1 MGEPREYASPDG
13 IDTGAVN
20 YDDRPE
26 NPRMKSNFM
35 GMLLLSGTL
44 AFAQAPSD
52 PFPPAASVKQ
62 LMLDLIHPSSNDIL
76 LAIYRGGPWIEKKD
90 EKEWAAVRRAA
101 LTLAE
106 SGNLLMQRGRA
117 RDTADWMKDAK
128 LLVDAGNAAYKAAQA
143 KDANALAAL
152 AGALDA
158 SCTTCHKHY
167 RPNVFPKDGGS
178 K

>member
-1 MGEPREYASPDG
+1 MFAFGQVPSEPLP
-13 IDTGAVN
+13 AV
-20 YDDRPE
+20 
-26 NPRMKSNFM
+26 
-35 GMLLLSGTL
+35 
-44 AFAQAPSD
+44 
-52 PFPPAASVKQ
+52 ASVKQ

-76 LAIYRGGPWIEKKD
+76 LAIYRGGPPSEKKD

-106 SGNLLMQRGRA
+106 SGNLLMLRGRA
-117 RDTADWMKDAK
+117 RDQGDWMKDAK
-128 LLVDAGNAAYKAAQA
+128 LLVDAGNAAYKAALA
-143 KDANALAAL
+143 KDGNALAAL

-158 SCTTCHKHY
+158 SCTTCHKQY

>member
-1 MGEPREYASPDG
+1 M
-13 IDTGAVN
+13 IAV
-20 YDDRPE
+20 RIG
-26 NPRMKSNFM
+26 MKSTSLKSACL
-35 GMLLLSGTL
+35 GMFFLGAAI
-44 AFAQAPSD
+44 AFAQAPSE
-52 PFPPAASVKQ
+52 PFPPVASVKQ

-76 LAIYRGGPWIEKKD
+76 LAIYRGGPNGEKD

-101 LTLAE
+101 VTLAE
-106 SGNLLMQRGRA
+106 SGNLLMMRGRA
-117 RDTADWMKDAK
+117 RDTGDWMKDAK

-143 KDANALAAL
+143 KDGNALAAL

-158 SCTTCHKHY
+158 SCTTCHKQY